1 MRQKRKS
8 TRKPAQPT
16 RAGQGRTAPDTDTPT
31 DAPEK
36 DTRGEQARAPRGLRR
51 RGIYAEHRRFLLLV
65 VVPAVLML
73 GSVFTHTVAT
83 DLQARVSELEAQNSR
98 TGVERETLDVRVA
111 ELSSPDRIRELAR
124 RDLHMRDPD
133 GKDIRVLD
141 VNGEDVSLHGGEQAT
156 EAAATR

>member
-1 MRQKRKS
+1 M
-8 TRKPAQPT
+8 
-16 RAGQGRTAPDTDTPT
+16 
-31 DAPEK
+31 
-36 DTRGEQARAPRGLRR
+36 
-51 RGIYAEHRRFLLLV
+51 V